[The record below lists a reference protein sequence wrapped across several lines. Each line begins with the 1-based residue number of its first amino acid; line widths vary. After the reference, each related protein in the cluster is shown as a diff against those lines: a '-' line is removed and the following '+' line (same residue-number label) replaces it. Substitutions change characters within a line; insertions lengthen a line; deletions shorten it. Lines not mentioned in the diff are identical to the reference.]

1 MNNVDKQYF
10 DLLKDILENGSIKE
24 TRSGNVRSVFGRTMR
39 FNLSEG
45 LPILTTKKVF
55 TKGVIHE
62 LLWFLKGETNIK
74 YLIENNVNIWT
85 DDAYRHYKN
94 LVNKHNEF
102 CELKDSQTN
111 KNLLDFYY
119 HKIDIK
125 NNNLFNDNNF
135 KLNINF
141 DDDNYDLDDLNDEFI
156 DNDKS
161 LREYAINLTKI
172 EPISKDEFI
181 EKIKNNE
188 FISLFYE
195 VNNYDEEFQSFDL
208 TLFDYR
214 YGDLGPVYGKQWR
227 EQGVKQIDQ
236 IQDIIDT
243 LKTNPD
249 DRRMICMAWNTN
261 DFDEMALPPCHYG
274 FQVYT
279 RELNVLERLDWLCKH
294 SNGEYDEWTTAT
306 HEKLDKLNVPKR
318 ELSLMWMQRSVDAG
332 LGLPFNILSYS
343 ILTYMLAQCVNMT
356 CGEVMCSLGDVHVY
370 ENHIQGL
377 SEQLSRNP
385 NTYKLPKLI
394 LNKDIKNINDFTFDD
409 IKIENYESFP
419 SIKLPLSVGG

>member
-1 MNNVDKQYF
+1 M
-10 DLLKDILENGSIKE
+10 
-24 TRSGNVRSVFGRTMR
+24 
-39 FNLSEG
+39 
-45 LPILTTKKVF
+45 
-55 TKGVIHE
+55 
-62 LLWFLKGETNIK
+62 
-74 YLIENNVNIWT
+74 
-85 DDAYRHYKN
+85 
-94 LVNKHNEF
+94 
-102 CELKDSQTN
+102 
-111 KNLLDFYY
+111 
-119 HKIDIK
+119 
-125 NNNLFNDNNF
+125 FNDNNF
-135 KLNINF
+135 KLNIDF
-141 DDDNYDLDDLNDEFI
+141 DNDENYNLDDLNDEFM
-156 DNDKS
+156 DNDSS
-161 LREYAINLTKI
+161 LREYAISITKI

-181 EKIKNNE
+181 EKVKNDE

-208 TLFDYR
+208 TLTDYR

-227 EQGVKQIDQ
+227 EQGDKQIDQ
-236 IQDIIDT
+236 IQNIIDT

-306 HEKLDKLNVPKR
+306 HEKMDKLNVPKR
-318 ELSLMWMQRSVDAG
+318 ELSLMWMQRSVDGG

-343 ILTYMLAQCVNMT
+343 VLTHMIAQCVNMT
-356 CGEVMCSLGDVHVY
+356 CGEVLCSLGDVHVY

-377 SEQLSRNP
+377 TEQLSRDP
-385 NTYKLPKLI
+385 HTYNLPKLV

-419 SIKLPLSVGG
+419 SIKMPLSVGG